1 MDRKPDNN
9 DLRAAI
15 PPASSINED
24 LSAGCADQVLARELS
39 RLGQAMRETLGF
51 TNVSGDAPLQNSA
64 RRGEKLLA
72 VFHLVEH
79 LNLEDWHN
87 IVKSQGLT
95 GWLALDLSRSTH
107 HSMAA
112 LLQSIEGKLYAESAD
127 QVTGLA
133 NQTVFMRKLSQELQ
147 RASRAGAEL
156 SLAMVELDEASLP
169 VSANMNKVY
178 QCLAA
183 HFSGTTRDYDT
194 VARLGEQ
201 RFALL
206 LPAASPVKAQIMVG
220 RILSNFREELFR
232 FNGSSSHSFTFSAGI
247 ATYGGRL
254 RIPGIDEAVC
264 MADVPLRSAQL
275 QGGNKIVMANHKPD
289 AHSDRATLVHSIE
302 KQFLFSGSE

>member
-9 DLRAAI
+9 PRVEI
-15 PPASSINED
+15 PPTSSINED
-24 LSAGCADQVLARELS
+24 LPAGCADQVLAHELS
-39 RLGQAMRETLGF
+39 RLAQAMRETLGF
-51 TNVSGDAPLQNSA
+51 TNISGDAALQNSVQ
-64 RRGEKLLA
+64 RGEKLLA

-87 IVKSQGLT
+87 IVKRQGLT

-112 LLQSIEGKLYAESAD
+112 LLKSIEGQLYAESAD

-133 NQTVFMRKLSQELQ
+133 NELVFMRKLSQELQ
-147 RASRAGAEL
+147 RASRSGTEL
-156 SLAMVELDEASLP
+156 SLAMVEIDEAAVP
-169 VSANMNKVY
+169 VSTNMNPVY
-178 QCLAA
+178 QCLAE

-220 RILSNFREELFR
+220 RILSHFREELFR
-232 FNGSSSHSFTFSAGI
+232 FNGVNPLSFTFSAGV
-247 ATYGGRL
+247 ATFGGRL
-254 RIPGIDEAVC
+254 RIPSTDEAVS

-275 QGGNKIVMANHKPD
+275 QGGNKVVMSNHKPD
-289 AHSDRATLVHSIE
+289 THSDRATLVHSIE